1 MGIFSKLLSV
11 FQKSVE
17 GYCVGCRSNQQLTD
31 IQYMPLKSG
40 SKSHRRR
47 SAICKVCGS
56 KTSSY
61 VPA

>member
-31 IQYMPLKSG
+31 IQYMPLKS
-40 SKSHRRR
+40 RLT
-47 SAICKVCGS
+47 SAL
-56 KTSSY
+56 
-61 VPA
+61 